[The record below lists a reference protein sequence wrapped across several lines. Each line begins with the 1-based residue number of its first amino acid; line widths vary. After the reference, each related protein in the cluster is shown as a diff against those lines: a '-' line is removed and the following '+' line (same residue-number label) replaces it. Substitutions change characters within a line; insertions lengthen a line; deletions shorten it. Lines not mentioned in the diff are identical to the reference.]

1 MSSLLPEEMS
11 LYQFSTFLNLIISEI
26 YFYQKS
32 GFLENTRFDPKYN
45 YVPLNLK
52 LLKID
57 IYLTYILINFQISQN
72 IPFKTTFI
80 F

>member
-11 LYQFSTFLNLIISEI
+11 LYHFSTFLNLIISEI
-26 YFYQKS
+26 YFCQKS
-32 GFLENTRFDPKYN
+32 GFLENPRFDPKYN
-45 YVPLNLK
+45 YVPLTLK